1 MPRPFAARR
10 PGSGRGGFPVPGA
23 DGPAPRL
30 PLLARLPLPARLR
43 TAGPPL
49 AVLGGGLAGCA
60 YLWSRDPHLPGQ
72 LLPFCPWHKVTGLD
86 CPGCGGTRMTYDLL
100 HGDLAAAW
108 HDNAALLLSLPLVAL
123 LYLTWLRHGL
133 AGRSWRPTL
142 GRGGTAVVLGT
153 AVAWTVLRNLL

>member
-1 MPRPFAARR
+1 MPSAASR
-10 PGSGRGGFPVPGA
+10 PGSGRGGFAVPA
-23 DGPAPRL
+23 SWAARL
-30 PLLARLPLPARLR
+30 PLLARLRF
-43 TAGPPL
+43 AGPPL
-49 AVLGGGLAGCA
+49 AVAAGGLAGAA
-60 YLWSRDPHLPGQ
+60 YLWTRNPHLPGQ
-72 LLPFCPWHKVTGLD
+72 ALPFCPWRRITGLD

-133 AGRSWRPTL
+133 AGRSWRPPL
-142 GRGGTAVVLGT
+142 ERRGTAVLLGV